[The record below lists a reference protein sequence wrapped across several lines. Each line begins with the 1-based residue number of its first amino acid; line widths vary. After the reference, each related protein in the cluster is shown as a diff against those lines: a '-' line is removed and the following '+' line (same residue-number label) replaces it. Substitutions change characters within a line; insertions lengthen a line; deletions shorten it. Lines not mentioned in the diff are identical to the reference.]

1 MAYTQ
6 LTFAQLVTALSIRLG
21 DAGKIFWI
29 EAELES
35 YLKEAL
41 RTWQAFSQFTAAQ
54 GSFNTAANTRFYDI
68 YAQIPALQPTITD
81 QDILQDIQRALQEPV
96 SATSWPGN
104 TDQFSLAG
112 VTAAI
117 QKRRDKFFIETGMY
131 QSFSEVTGPTVG
143 VAELEL
149 NQATIDVRRAAY
161 KTGGIYNL
169 LWPADTFMLT
179 AGSQTW
185 ASVDGPPTD
194 YTTFFGTPPTILVAP
209 APSAATSFLNLITVD
224 SGADLDPASGP
235 TVLGV
240 PDDFCW
246 IIKFGALADLLGQ
259 DGPGQD
265 VGRANYCESRWE
277 DGLKLARI
285 TSFVRLGYST
295 GTPSFLSSMEEL
307 DSTDP
312 DWMNEAAG
320 TPESIALSGN
330 ILATQPIPNG
340 VYAMSFTIVPKF
352 PVPVLTTDYIQ
363 VGQELVDSIL
373 DYAQH
378 LAAFKEGD
386 GSIQDTMPNYQSLVK
401 QAALENDILRAR
413 ATDFDVLSDRETLEA
428 KERPRRR
435 SDIIQQ
441 TAAPLQS

>member
-21 DAGKIFWI
+21 DPGKVFWI

-41 RTWQAFSQFTAAQ
+41 RTWQAFSQFTALQ
-54 GSFNTAANTRFYDI
+54 DGFNTVANTRFYDT

-81 QDILQDIQRALQEPV
+81 QDILQDIQRALQEPI
-96 SATSWPGN
+96 SATSWLGN

-117 QKRRDKFFIETGMY
+117 QKRRDKFFVETGMY

-143 VAELEL
+143 VSDIEL
-149 NQATIDVRRAAY
+149 NQATIDMRRAAY
-161 KTGGIYNL
+161 KTGGMYTL

-185 ASVDGPPTD
+185 ATVDGPPTD
-194 YTTFFGTPPTILVAP
+194 FTTFFGTPPTILLAP
-209 APSAATSFLNLITVD
+209 APTAATSSLNLITVN
-224 SGADLDPASGP
+224 SGPDLAPASGP

-265 VGRANYCESRWE
+265 VDRATYCQSRWD

-285 TSFVRLGYST
+285 TSFIRLGYSS
-295 GTPSFLSSMEEL
+295 GTPNFLSSMEEL

-312 DWMNEAAG
+312 DWMNEPAG
-320 TPESIALSGN
+320 PPESIALSGN
-330 ILATQPIPNG
+330 ILATQPIPDG
-340 VYAMSFTIVPKF
+340 VYALSFTIVPKF
-352 PVPVLTTDYIQ
+352 PMPSTTASFIQ
-363 VGQELVDSIL
+363 VGQELIDSIL

-386 GSIQDTMPNYQSLVK
+386 GSVQETMVNYQSLVK
-401 QAALENDILRAR
+401 QATMENDILRAR
-413 ATDFDVLSDRETLEA
+413 AADFDVLSDRETLEA

-435 SDIIQQ
+435 SDIKETTQE
-441 TAAPLQS
+441 